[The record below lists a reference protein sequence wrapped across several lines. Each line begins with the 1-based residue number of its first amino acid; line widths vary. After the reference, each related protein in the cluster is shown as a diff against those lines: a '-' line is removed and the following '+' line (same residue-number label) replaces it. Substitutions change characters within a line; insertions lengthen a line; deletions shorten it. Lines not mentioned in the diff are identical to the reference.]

1 MMNSTNPDLRLPVG
15 ALIIAGLTMVFMV
28 IWSVAQ
34 WPDMTPT
41 IVTREAG
48 GNHGQSTVPRV
59 VTAAAMPT
67 LLAVLAVLLA
77 VAPTLDAKL
86 TRWVI
91 TTPQQDR
98 GRGSPRVLGA
108 SLVGLSIL
116 LSALHVGLVGM
127 HTASGL
133 PIEQIVPVAAGVLLT
148 ILGIYLPLARPS
160 TTHSNQRFEAFRA
173 VQGPAYRIGGYV
185 LVLVGLATIVS
196 GLLLPWLS
204 IVIAVG
210 GVTAIFGSIIA
221 VSLIRASQT

>member
-1 MMNSTNPDLRLPVG
+1 MMNSTNPDLRLPMG
-15 ALIIAGLTMVFMV
+15 ALIIAGMAVVFMV
-28 IWSVAQ
+28 IWSVAL

-48 GNHGQSTVPRV
+48 GNHGQSAVSRE
-59 VTAAAMPT
+59 VTAAAMPVV
-67 LLAVLAVLLA
+67 LVVLAVLLA
-77 VAPTLDAKL
+77 AAPTLDAKL
-86 TRWVI
+86 MRLII

-116 LSALHVGLVGM
+116 LSALHVGFVDM
-127 HTASGL
+127 HTGAGL

-148 ILGIYLPLARPS
+148 ILGIYLPLAHPS
-160 TTHSNQRFEAFRA
+160 TTHDNERFEAFRA
-173 VQGPAYRIGGYV
+173 AQGPAYRIGGFV

-210 GVTAIFGSIIA
+210 GVAAIFVSIIV

>member
-86 TRWVI
+86 MRWVI

-173 VQGPAYRIGGYV
+173 AQGPAYRIGGYV